1 MSYIVLVLCTL
12 KAYRCNLAEQ
22 QTEVIGHFVDEE
34 IHTVNSEM
42 LWLFSKGHMGDIHAK
57 LCFDI
62 SFWKY

>member
-42 LWLFSKGHMGDIHAK
+42 L
-57 LCFDI
+57 
-62 SFWKY
+62 